1 MYQPKAHEI
10 TDTDT
15 LHHLIQTHPFGSLVT
30 LGKDGLTA
38 NHIPF
43 LIDSGR
49 GEHGTLRAHVA
60 RANPV
65 WQNFS
70 ATTESLIIFQ
80 GLDAYISPTW
90 YPSKHQTGKAVPTWN
105 YAVVHAHGLLT
116 VHEDP
121 AWIFQLVSELTNIH
135 ESSQQL
141 PWKVTDAPK
150 DYIDKLLGAIV
161 GIEIPITRL
170 EGKWKM
176 SQNRS
181 DADRL
186 GVAAG
191 LQSKNTDASI
201 AAADMVLK
209 SLRG

>member
-10 TDTDT
+10 TNTAT
-15 LHHLIQTHPFGSLVT
+15 LHQLIQSHPLGSLVT

-65 WQNFS
+65 WQDFP

-80 GLDAYISPTW
+80 GPDAYISPTW

-121 AWIFQLVSELTNIH
+121 AWILQLVSELTNIH

-191 LQSKNTDASI
+191 LQSKNTEASI